1 MPAEEKMREARDEI
15 TKAIKIKLIERGI
28 SQTELADMLRVS
40 RQSVNLAI
48 KGGSADYLV
57 EIRKR
62 IYKILGMSDEQ
73 QLKKEMN

>member
-62 IYKILGMSDEQ
+62 IYKILGMPDEQ
-73 QLKKEMN
+73 QLEKEMN

>member
-1 MPAEEKMREARDEI
+1 MPAEEKMREARDEM

-62 IYKILGMSDEQ
+62 IYKILGMSDE
-73 QLKKEMN
+73 

>member
-62 IYKILGMSDEQ
+62 IYKILGMSDE
-73 QLKKEMN
+73 

>member
-1 MPAEEKMREARDEI
+1 MGRKEKSMPAEEKMREARDEI

-62 IYKILGMSDEQ
+62 IYKILGMSDE
-73 QLKKEMN
+73 

>member
-73 QLKKEMN
+73 QLEKEMN